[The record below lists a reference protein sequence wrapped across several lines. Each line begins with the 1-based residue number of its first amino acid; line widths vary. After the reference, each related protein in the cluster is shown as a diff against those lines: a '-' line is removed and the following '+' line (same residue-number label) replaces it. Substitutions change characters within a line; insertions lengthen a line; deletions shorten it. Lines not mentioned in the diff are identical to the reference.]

1 MRTMERLEKL
11 QAWTYERVCRGR
23 QMKTPG
29 PGMDVRKVVR
39 TEPKVYLAFAPTRPD
54 SSPYAELDPLNVC
67 PGILIAPT
75 YGWLKHPEEQ
85 RFDRYNNVHRPIE
98 LGQSLSLQTLFFV
111 YEDGVRLPGF
121 VESAKNGPYNMD
133 LMQEGTH
140 EGLSTL
146 INWMDD
152 FKDALLSERV
162 IPGTDLSL
170 NESEAQYGLYSDQ
183 KYVAD
188 RRPAYI
194 GLVTMTFRCHA
205 DAYNDT
211 IDKMLL

>member
-23 QMKTPG
+23 EMKAPG

-39 TEPKVYLAFAPTRPD
+39 QEPKVYLAFVPSRPD
-54 SSPYAELDPLNVC
+54 SAAYAEIDPLNVC

-75 YGWLKHPEEQ
+75 NGWLKYLEVQPN
-85 RFDRYNNVHRPIE
+85 DAGKNVHRPIE
-98 LGQSLSLQTLFFV
+98 LGQTLSVQALFFV

-121 VESAKNGPYNMD
+121 VESAKKGPYDMS
-133 LMQEGTH
+133 LIEEGTH
-140 EGLSTL
+140 DGLSTL
-146 INWMDD
+146 FNWMDD
-152 FKDALLSERV
+152 FRDALLSERS

-170 NESEAQYGLYSDQ
+170 NESEAQYGMYADQ
-183 KYVAD
+183 KFVSD

-194 GLVTMTFRCHA
+194 GIVTVTFRCHA
-205 DAYNDT
+205 DAYSDT
-211 IDKMLL
+211 INSMLL